1 MAKAKT
7 VYFCSE
13 CGGESVR
20 WMGKCPHC
28 GAWNTLVEE
37 KVAEE
42 PKSAL
47 PDTTISRLN
56 SLTSACSTTFRMGA
70 RS

>member
-42 PKSAL
+42 PKSVL
-47 PDTTISRLN
+47 PGRVHLRGAAACFFSDFRL
-56 SLTSACSTTFRMGA
+56 
-70 RS
+70 

>member
-37 KVAEE
+37 KVAEIGR
-42 PKSAL
+42 
-47 PDTTISRLN
+47 THV
-56 SLTSACSTTFRMGA
+56 
-70 RS
+70 